1 MKKMGV
7 WVALSAAI
15 EVEIFLPSI
24 TALPS
29 VPPLP
34 VLPTLPPAVP
44 GIPSF
49 LTVSDPGLD
58 SLTLEW
64 GPPKDQNGRL
74 TGYTLTYQ
82 PGMSSQH

>member
-1 MKKMGV
+1 MRQTG
-7 WVALSAAI
+7 ATQQRLTHGRSLL
-15 EVEIFLPSI
+15 FSH
-24 TALPS
+24 
-29 VPPLP
+29 
-34 VLPTLPPAVP
+34 AVP
-44 GIPSF
+44 GIPAF

-82 PGMSSQH
+82 PGMTSGH